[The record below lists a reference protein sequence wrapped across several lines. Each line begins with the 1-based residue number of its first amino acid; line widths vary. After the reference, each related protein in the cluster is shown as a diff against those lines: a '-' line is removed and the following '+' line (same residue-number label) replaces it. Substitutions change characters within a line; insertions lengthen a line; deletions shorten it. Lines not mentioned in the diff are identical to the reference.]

1 MCPLWP
7 AGERQALREVRLEA
21 EAGRLG
27 LGAGRQVARGCGLT
41 PWSWDTGDMPIA
53 PKLEVSAEPP
63 GSDLATGLLSQ
74 YFEELR
80 RRFPGGFDPSLAL
93 AARDDQLVY
102 PQGAFLIARAEG
114 RAVGCGA
121 LRRLDALTA
130 EIKHMWVDP
139 AARGH
144 RVGKTLL
151 ASLEDAARRLGC
163 TTVRL
168 DTSSHLAEAISLY
181 RSSGYTET
189 GPYNDNP
196 YARHWFE
203 KHLGPVP
210 GAPENLQT

>member
-1 MCPLWP
+1 M
-7 AGERQALREVRLEA
+7 ARRR
-21 EAGRLG
+21 
-27 LGAGRQVARGCGLT
+27 GAGTTRRDAKREGAGALLRPVTGGCRLAPRAWETGEMDVA
-41 PWSWDTGDMPIA
+41 A
-53 PKLEVSAEPP
+53 KLEVSAEPA
-63 GSDLATGLLSQ
+63 GSNLATGLLSQ

-80 RRFPGGFDPSLAL
+80 QRLPGGFDPSLAL
-93 AARDDQLVY
+93 TVRDDQLVH
-102 PQGAFLIARAEG
+102 PNGAFLVARVEG

-121 LRRLDALTA
+121 VRRLDALTA

>member
-7 AGERQALREVRLEA
+7 AGERQALRDVGLEG
-21 EAGRLG
+21 EAGG
-27 LGAGRQVARGCGLT
+27 LARPVTRGCGLT
-41 PWSWDTGDMPIA
+41 PWAWETGEMYIA

-80 RRFPGGFDPSLAL
+80 RRFSGGFDPSLAL
-93 AARDDQLVY
+93 AARDDQLVH
-102 PQGAFLIARAEG
+102 PDGAFLVARVEG

-121 LRRLDALTA
+121 VRRLDALTA

-139 AARGH
+139 AARG
-144 RVGKTLL
+144 RGVGKTLL

-168 DTSSHLAEAISLY
+168 DTSSHLPEAISLY
-181 RSSGYTET
+181 RSSGYTEI
-189 GPYNDNP
+189 GPYNENP
-196 YARHWFE
+196 YAHHWFE
-203 KHLGPVP
+203 KHLSP
-210 GAPENLQT
+210 ALRTPENLQT